1 VRNLIAPRWNSII
14 KKTGL
19 HTNNQLPCGKC
30 GSKRLYFFDDPLC
43 PTCDKLAI
51 IPTTDALAIINH
63 FINTY
68 RKTFLEEVRDFNKN
82 ELLSLVFWEREKIIR
97 QFYTNYTP
105 IDQQGLAT
113 CNLLL
118 KRVIRMNDFLETR
131 SISNRNSVVGS
142 QVLDLWLIVLS
153 FSFLSLPSNII
164 HLCNFVAKRR
174 RTISGLDHNH
184 SSPAA

>member
-1 VRNLIAPRWNSII
+1 MFKTSRVVRNLIAPPWKSIV

-19 HTNNQLPCGKC
+19 HTNNLLPCGKC

-43 PTCDKLAI
+43 PTCDKLTI
-51 IPTTDALAIINH
+51 IPTTDAVAIINH

-113 CNLLL
+113 CNL
-118 KRVIRMNDFLETR
+118 
-131 SISNRNSVVGS
+131 
-142 QVLDLWLIVLS
+142 
-153 FSFLSLPSNII
+153 
-164 HLCNFVAKRR
+164 HY
-174 RTISGLDHNH
+174 
-184 SSPAA
+184 